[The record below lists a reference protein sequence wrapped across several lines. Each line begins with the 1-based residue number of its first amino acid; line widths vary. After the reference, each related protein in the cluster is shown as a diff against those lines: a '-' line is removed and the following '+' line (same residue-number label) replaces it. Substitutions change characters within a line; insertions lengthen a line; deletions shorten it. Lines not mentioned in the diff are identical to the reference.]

1 MLTAR
6 CLRRRRG
13 NTASVFGRMP
23 LAFDPPTCSD
33 TPQPPHWPE
42 GVSECARRYSNMRK
56 EAILRSAVSSA
67 RICNQEKVP
76 KFQTSAIRNSCA
88 QMPSSRRLRHPY
100 SYHPSDGTRLEP
112 ERRSPPMWG
121 HSAAARKSPLAPEC
135 LVGSGGLEPPT
146 RPLWAKLYPGRFRRI
161 RHLTKSTKLVH
172 DCGSG
177 PDQSVQQF
185 RRCGCIHPVVM
196 RASRTVPGRV

>member
-1 MLTAR
+1 
-6 CLRRRRG
+6 
-13 NTASVFGRMP
+13 MP
-23 LAFDPPTCSD
+23 LAFGPPLCSD

-100 SYHPSDGTRLEP
+100 SYHPSDGTKLEP

-146 RPLWAKLYPGRFRRI
+146 RPLWAKL
-161 RHLTKSTKLVH
+161 L
-172 DCGSG
+172 
-177 PDQSVQQF
+177 
-185 RRCGCIHPVVM
+185 
-196 RASRTVPGRV
+196 SRTVQTNQTLNQVDEVGSRLRQRARPKRPAISAVWVYSPCCNARIQDRARASVRMSA